1 MKLEELKITH
11 APILEGKQLSIYE
24 DLLPLLMLSEEG
36 EGGEMGTPT
45 ETQPADAPPTP
56 AVSTPADGGWGRG
69 PFRPGGGMNGNHW
82 FNEFYKTLKNLVV
95 ANNVLKRMGE
105 LGISKEGKKR
115 IQMAAK
121 VAARNVNLLLSNPG
135 ATAYKIPVWTFDKPK
150 APKIQRWNEGFAYEF
165 KKELAKLDEQQFVD

>member
-1 MKLEELKITH
+1 MKLEELKATP

-24 DLLPLLMLSEEG
+24 GLLPFLLIETAD
-36 EGGEMGTPT
+36 GGTVVASDS
-45 ETQPADAPPTP
+45 QPAGAPSTP

-82 FNEFYKTLKNLVV
+82 FSEFYKTLKNLIV

-115 IQMAAK
+115 VQMAAK
-121 VAARNVNLLLSNPG
+121 VAARNVDLLLSNPG

-165 KKELAKLDEQQFVD
+165 KKELAKLDEQQIVD